1 MTIAASRM
9 HVPSASRDLM
19 SNGQGSPSAASAL
32 RGMTLLEMTLV
43 LMVLFSLVSI
53 VFVGATAW
61 KRGAE
66 RSLCVVN
73 IQAVQ
78 KGVRSYSNMYG
89 FDPGASVPGLR
100 SKIIG
105 DGKFVET
112 TPVCRTPGTYSYGQ
126 QYGEDTIPPI
136 GTLYLECSL
145 AVDKGHAPQS
155 TSDW

>member
-1 MTIAASRM
+1 MQ
-9 HVPSASRDLM
+9 VPPASRDFM
-19 SNGQGSPSAASAL
+19 PNGQGSPSAASAL

-53 VFVGATAW
+53 VFVGASAW

-89 FDPGASVPGLR
+89 FDPGANVPGLR

-112 TPVCRTPGTYSYGQ
+112 TPVCRTPGTYSYGLS
-126 QYGEDTIPPI
+126 YGEDIIPPV

-145 AVDKGHAPQS
+145 AVDKGHVPQS